1 MARQL
6 FGTGVIRRLLPDENV
21 WLSGSGQPVIY
32 STEGKNKVMKERK
45 IYCLNNIAKI
55 GTDGFRSG
63 YTLVGSMD
71 EATGVLVRSA
81 DMKEMT
87 FPAGL
92 RAIARAGAGVNNI
105 PLDRCAEEGIVVF
118 NTPGANANSVKE
130 LVLCGMLLAARD
142 VAGGIAWV
150 RENAADVNIAGTAE
164 KAKKAFAGNE
174 LTGKTLGVI
183 GLGAIG
189 VLVANAAVSLGM
201 KVYGFDPYLSVH
213 SAWNLSPLVIHAE
226 KIEEIYAVS
235 DYITIHVPATA
246 STKGMIGTEAIA
258 QIKKGAVLLNFAR
271 DTLVDEKVLA
281 AALES
286 GAVKCYVS
294 DFPTPASANMKN
306 AIVIPHLGA
315 STEEAEDN
323 CAVMAVKELQDYLD
337 NGNIHN
343 SVNYPEINLGICET
357 EARVG
362 ILHKNIP
369 NMLSQITTF
378 FGNQGLNIENLAN
391 KSRGDYAY
399 TLLDIS
405 HPMSHDTVERL
416 KEIGGVIR
424 VRRIVENK

>member
-1 MARQL
+1 
-6 FGTGVIRRLLPDENV
+6 
-21 WLSGSGQPVIY
+21 
-32 STEGKNKVMKERK
+32 MKDRK

-55 GTDGFRSG
+55 GTDEFRSG
-63 YTLVGSMD
+63 YSLIDSMD
-71 EATGVLVRSA
+71 EAAGVLVRSA
-81 DMKEMT
+81 DMKEIN

-130 LVLCGMLLAARD
+130 LVLCGMLLASRD

-150 RENAADVNIAGTAE
+150 RENASDPDIAKTTE

-174 LTGKTLGVI
+174 LKGKTLGVI

-189 VLVANAAVSLGM
+189 VLVANAAVALGM
-201 KVYGFDPYLSVH
+201 KVYGFDPYLSVN
-213 SAWNLSPLVIHAE
+213 SAWNLSPMVIHAE
-226 KIEEIYAVS
+226 KIEAIYSVS
-235 DYITIHVPATA
+235 DYITIHVPATPG
-246 STKGMIGTEAIA
+246 TKGMIGAEAVSLM
-258 QIKKGAVLLNFAR
+258 KNGAVLLNFAR
-271 DTLVDEKVLA
+271 DTLVDEPVLA
-281 AALES
+281 AALET
-286 GAVKCYVS
+286 GAVKRYVT
-294 DFPTPASANMKN
+294 DFPTPESTHMKN

-323 CAVMAVKELQDYLD
+323 CAVMAVRQMQDYLD
-337 NGNIHN
+337 NGNIRH
-343 SVNYPEINLGICET
+343 SVNYPEIDLGICET

-362 ILHKNIP
+362 ILHRNIP
-369 NMLSQITTF
+369 NMLSQITNF

-391 KSRGDYAY
+391 KSRGNYAY

-405 HPMSHDTVERL
+405 HPMPHDTVERL
-416 KEIGGVIR
+416 KEIDGVIR

>member
-1 MARQL
+1 
-6 FGTGVIRRLLPDENV
+6 
-21 WLSGSGQPVIY
+21 
-32 STEGKNKVMKERK
+32 MKDRK
-45 IYCLNNIAKI
+45 IYCLNNIARV
-55 GTDGFRSG
+55 GTDRFRKG
-63 YTLVGSMD
+63 YTLVDSID
-71 EATGVLVRSA
+71 EAAGVLVRSA
-81 DMKEMT
+81 DMKEMS

-105 PLDRCAEEGIVVF
+105 PLERCAEEGIVVF

-130 LVLCGMLLAARD
+130 LVLCGMLLASRD
-142 VAGGIAWV
+142 ITGGIAWV
-150 RENAADVNIAGTAE
+150 KENADDANIAKTTE

-174 LTGKTLGVI
+174 LMGKSLGVI

-189 VLVANAAVSLGM
+189 VLVANAAVALGM
-201 KVYGFDPYLSVH
+201 KVYGFDPYLSVN
-213 SAWNLSPLVIHAE
+213 SAWNLSPMVIHAE
-226 KIEEIYAVS
+226 KIEEIYAAG
-235 DYITIHVPATA
+235 DFITIHVPATA
-246 STKGMIGTEAIA
+246 STKGMINEEAISKM
-258 QIKKGAVLLNFAR
+258 KKGAVLLNFAR
-271 DTLVDEKVLA
+271 DTLVDEAALS

-286 GAVKCYVS
+286 GKVKSYVT
-294 DFPTPASANMKN
+294 DFPTPGSAHMKN

-343 SVNYPEINLGICET
+343 SVNYPEISLGFCET

-362 ILHKNIP
+362 ILHRNIP
-369 NMLSQITTF
+369 NMLSQITNF

-391 KSRGDYAY
+391 KSRGDFAY

-405 HPMSHDTVERL
+405 HPMPHDTVERL
-416 KEIGGVIR
+416 KEIDGVIR

>member
-1 MARQL
+1 MRGDTAL
-6 FGTGVIRRLLPDENV
+6 KD
-21 WLSGSGQPVIY
+21 
-32 STEGKNKVMKERK
+32 RK
-45 IYCLNNIAKI
+45 IYCLNHIAKV

-63 YTLVGSMD
+63 YTLIDSLD
-71 EATGVLVRSA
+71 EAAGVLVRSA
-81 DMKEMT
+81 DMKEMS

-130 LVLCGMLLAARD
+130 LVLCGMFLASRD
-142 VAGGIAWV
+142 IAGGIAWV
-150 RENAADVNIAGTAE
+150 RENAEDENIAKTTE

-174 LTGKTLGVI
+174 LKGKTLGVI

-201 KVYGFDPYLSVH
+201 KVYGFDPYLSVR

-226 KIEEIYAVS
+226 KIEEIYAAS
-235 DYITIHVPATA
+235 DYLTLHVPATPG
-246 STKGMIGTEAIA
+246 TKGMIGAEAIA
-258 QIKKGAVLLNFAR
+258 RMKAGAVLLNFAR
-271 DTLVDEKVLA
+271 DTLVDETALA
-281 AALES
+281 EALEN
-286 GAVKCYVS
+286 GAVRCYVT
-294 DFPTPASANMKN
+294 DFPTPGSTHMKN

-323 CAVMAVKELQDYLD
+323 CAVMAVRQLQDYLD

-343 SVNYPEINLGICET
+343 SVNYPEIDLGLCET
-357 EARVG
+357 DARVG
-362 ILHKNIP
+362 ILHRNIP

-391 KSRGDYAY
+391 KSRGDFAY
-399 TLLDIS
+399 TLLDLS
-405 HPMSHDTVERL
+405 HPMPHDTVERL
-416 KEIGGVIR
+416 KEINGVIR
-424 VRRIVENK
+424 VRRIVENKQ

>member
-1 MARQL
+1 
-6 FGTGVIRRLLPDENV
+6 
-21 WLSGSGQPVIY
+21 
-32 STEGKNKVMKERK
+32 MKDRK
-45 IYCLNNIAKI
+45 IYCLNNIAKV

-63 YTLVGSMD
+63 YSLIDSIED
-71 EATGVLVRSA
+71 AAGVLVRSA
-81 DMKEMT
+81 DMKEMA

-130 LVLCGMLLAARD
+130 LVLCGLLLSARD

-150 RENAADVNIAGTAE
+150 REHAGDAEIAKTTE
-164 KAKKAFAGNE
+164 KAKKAFAGHE
-174 LTGKTLGVI
+174 LMGKTLGVI

-189 VLVANAAVSLGM
+189 ALVANAAISLGM

-213 SAWNLSPLVIHAE
+213 SAWRLSPMVIHAE
-226 KIEEIYAVS
+226 KVEELYAAC
-235 DYITIHVPATA
+235 DYLTIHVPAAPT
-246 STKGMIGTEAIA
+246 TKGMIGADA
-258 QIKKGAVLLNFAR
+258 FARMKAGAVLLNFAR
-271 DTLVDEKVLA
+271 DTLVDEQALA
-281 AALES
+281 TALENGS
-286 GAVKCYVS
+286 LRCYVS
-294 DFPTPASANMKN
+294 DFPTPASVSLKN
-306 AIVIPHLGA
+306 AIIIPHLGA

-323 CAVMAVKELQDYLD
+323 CAVMAVSELQDYLD

-357 EARVG
+357 DARVG
-362 ILHKNIP
+362 ILHRNIP

-391 KSRGDYAY
+391 RGRGDYAY
-399 TLLDIS
+399 TLLDLS
-405 HPMSHDTVERL
+405 HPMPHDTVERL
-416 KEIGGVIR
+416 KEISGVIR

>member
-1 MARQL
+1 
-6 FGTGVIRRLLPDENV
+6 
-21 WLSGSGQPVIY
+21 
-32 STEGKNKVMKERK
+32 MKDRK
-45 IYCLNNIAKI
+45 IYCLNNIAAV
-55 GTDGFRSG
+55 GTDRFRSG
-63 YTLVGSMD
+63 YTLVDSID
-71 EATGVLVRSA
+71 EAAGVLVRSA

-130 LVLCGMLLAARD
+130 LVLCGMLLASRD
-142 VAGGIAWV
+142 ITGGIAWV
-150 RENAADVNIAGTAE
+150 KENADDENIAKTTE

-174 LTGKTLGVI
+174 LMGKTLGVI

-189 VLVANAAVSLGM
+189 VLVANAAVSLGT
-201 KVYGFDPYLSVH
+201 KVYGFDPYLSVN
-213 SAWNLSPLVIHAE
+213 SAWHLSPMVIHAE
-226 KIEEIYAVS
+226 KIEEIYAAS
-235 DYITIHVPATA
+235 DFITIHVPATA
-246 STKGMIGTEAIA
+246 STKGMIGEDAIA
-258 QIKKGAVLLNFAR
+258 KMKPGAVLLNFAR
-271 DTLVDEKVLA
+271 DTLVNEPALA

-286 GAVKCYVS
+286 GAVKCYVT
-294 DFPTPASANMKN
+294 DFPTPGSAHMKN

-323 CAVMAVKELQDYLD
+323 CAVMAVKQLQDYLD

-343 SVNYPEINLGICET
+343 SVNYPEISLGFCET

-362 ILHKNIP
+362 ILHRNIP
-369 NMLSQITTF
+369 NMLSQITNF

-391 KSRGDYAY
+391 KSRGDFAY

-405 HPMSHDTVERL
+405 HPMPRDTVERL
-416 KEIGGVIR
+416 KEIDGVIR

>member
-1 MARQL
+1 
-6 FGTGVIRRLLPDENV
+6 
-21 WLSGSGQPVIY
+21 
-32 STEGKNKVMKERK
+32 MKDRK

-63 YTLVGSMD
+63 YSLIDSMD
-71 EATGVLVRSA
+71 EAAGVLVRSA

-150 RENAADVNIAGTAE
+150 RENAGDENIAKTTE

-174 LTGKTLGVI
+174 LKGKTLGVI

-201 KVYGFDPYLSVH
+201 KVYGFDPYLSVN
-213 SAWNLSPLVIHAE
+213 SAWNLSPMVIHAE
-226 KIEEIYAVS
+226 KVEEIYGVS

-246 STKGMIGTEAIA
+246 ATKGMVGAEAISQMKA
-258 QIKKGAVLLNFAR
+258 GAVVLNFAR
-271 DTLVDEKVLA
+271 DTLVDETAMA
-281 AALES
+281 AALEE
-286 GAVKCYVS
+286 GRIKRYVS
-294 DFPTPASANMKN
+294 DFPTPASTHMKN
-306 AIVIPHLGA
+306 TIIIPHLGA

-337 NGNIHN
+337 NGNIHH
-343 SVNYPEINLGICET
+343 SVNYPEINLGVCET
-357 EARVG
+357 DARVG

-391 KSRGDYAY
+391 KSRGNYAY
-399 TLLDIS
+399 TLLDLS
-405 HPMSHDTVERL
+405 HPMPHDTVERL
-416 KEIGGVIR
+416 KEIDGVIR

>member
-1 MARQL
+1 
-6 FGTGVIRRLLPDENV
+6 
-21 WLSGSGQPVIY
+21 
-32 STEGKNKVMKERK
+32 MKDRK

-63 YTLVGSMD
+63 YSLIDSMD
-71 EATGVLVRSA
+71 EAAGVLVRSA
-81 DMKEMT
+81 DMKEMS

-150 RENAADVNIAGTAE
+150 RENAGDENIAKTTE

-174 LTGKTLGVI
+174 LKGKTLGVI

-201 KVYGFDPYLSVH
+201 KVYGFDPYLSVN

-226 KIEEIYAVS
+226 KIEEIYGVS

-246 STKGMIGTEAIA
+246 TTKGMVGAEAISQMKA
-258 QIKKGAVLLNFAR
+258 GAVVLNFAR
-271 DTLVDEKVLA
+271 DTLVDEKAMA
-281 AALES
+281 AALEE
-286 GAVKCYVS
+286 GRVKRYVS
-294 DFPTPASANMKN
+294 DFPTPESTRMKN
-306 AIVIPHLGA
+306 AIIIPHLGA

-337 NGNIHN
+337 NGNIHH
-343 SVNYPEINLGICET
+343 SVNYPEINLGVCET
-357 EARVG
+357 DARVG

-391 KSRGDYAY
+391 KSRGNYAY
-399 TLLDIS
+399 TLLDLS
-405 HPMSHDTVERL
+405 HPMPHDTVERL
-416 KEIGGVIR
+416 KEIDGVIR

>member
-1 MARQL
+1 
-6 FGTGVIRRLLPDENV
+6 
-21 WLSGSGQPVIY
+21 
-32 STEGKNKVMKERK
+32 MKDRK
-45 IYCLNNIAKI
+45 IYCLNNIAKV
-55 GTDGFRSG
+55 GTNSFRSG
-63 YTLVGSMD
+63 YTLIDSID
-71 EATGVLVRSA
+71 EAAGVLVRSA
-81 DMKEMT
+81 DMKEMA

-105 PLDRCAEEGIVVF
+105 PLERCAEEGIVVF

-130 LVLCGMLLAARD
+130 LVLCGMLLASRD
-142 VAGGIAWV
+142 VAGGVSWV
-150 RENAADVNIAGTAE
+150 RENAEDADIAKTTE
-164 KAKKAFAGNE
+164 KAKKAFAGCE
-174 LTGKTLGVI
+174 LKGKTLGVI

-201 KVYGFDPYLSVH
+201 KVYGFDPYLSVN
-213 SAWNLSPLVIHAE
+213 SAWNLSPMVIHAE

-246 STKGMIGTEAIA
+246 STKGMINAEAIS
-258 QIKKGAVLLNFAR
+258 KMKTGAVLLNFAR
-271 DTLVDEKVLA
+271 DTLVDEKALA
-281 AALES
+281 EALET
-286 GAVKCYVS
+286 GAVGRYVS
-294 DFPTPASANMKN
+294 DFPTPASAHMKN

-323 CAVMAVKELQDYLD
+323 CAVMAVKQLQDYLD
-337 NGNIHN
+337 NGNIRN
-343 SVNYPEINLGICET
+343 SVNYPEINLGVCET

-369 NMLSQITTF
+369 NMLSQITNF

-391 KSRGDYAY
+391 RSRGDYAY

-405 HPMSHDTVERL
+405 HPMPHDTVERL
-416 KEIGGVIR
+416 KEIDGVIR